1 MKVNWYRF
9 FAITA
14 MVLVGLTYIVKF
26 CGFGAST
33 AEDFAVWGQFG
44 DYMGGSLNP
53 ILSFISIML
62 LIKSLNLQNETNL
75 DLRNELRENKRNEK
89 LRSLGLLFF
98 NMINSQKLLLDN
110 FSFDFPNGV
119 MPEKRGAAAIMH
131 IEDGVHLL
139 RQIGAKDTAITN
151 FLTALDSTDQIYG
164 ILRAFY
170 ITVKM
175 VTEKLSDENDFT
187 ANDRREHL
195 LTLINFT
202 DYAQFRLVLMAI
214 QFLDVH
220 GARYLKENKDFMATL
235 EEVKSGIDLY

>member
-1 MKVNWYRF
+1 
-9 FAITA
+9 
-14 MVLVGLTYIVKF
+14 
-26 CGFGAST
+26 
-33 AEDFAVWGQFG
+33 
-44 DYMGGSLNP
+44 
-53 ILSFISIML
+53 
-62 LIKSLNLQNETNL
+62 
-75 DLRNELRENKRNEK
+75 
-89 LRSLGLLFF
+89 
-98 NMINSQKLLLDN
+98 
-110 FSFDFPNGV
+110 
-119 MPEKRGAAAIMH
+119 MH

-139 RQIGAKDTAITN
+139 RQVGAKDTAITN